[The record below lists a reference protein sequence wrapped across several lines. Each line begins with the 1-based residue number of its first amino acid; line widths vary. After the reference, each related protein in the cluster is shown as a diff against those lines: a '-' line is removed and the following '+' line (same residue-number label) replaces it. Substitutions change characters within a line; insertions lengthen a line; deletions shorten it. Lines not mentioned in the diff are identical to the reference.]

1 MFKPGFKAL
10 ISQVFMPDDEHLQD
24 DVQFGVTRNLIGNL
38 VRHDEPRSD
47 HPDLEPPWYRS
58 YTFTMEEGEARL
70 PPAPI
75 R

>member
-1 MFKPGFKAL
+1 M
-10 ISQVFMPDDEHLQD
+10 
-24 DVQFGVTRNLIGNL
+24 QFGVTRNLIGNL

-47 HPDLEPPWYRS
+47 HLDVEPPWYS
-58 YTFTMEEGEARL
+58 LEYTFTMEKGEARL

>member
-1 MFKPGFKAL
+1 
-10 ISQVFMPDDEHLQD
+10 
-24 DVQFGVTRNLIGNL
+24 VTRHLIGNL

-47 HPDLEPPWYRS
+47 RPDLDPPWYS
-58 YTFTMEEGEARL
+58 LEYTFTMEEGEARL